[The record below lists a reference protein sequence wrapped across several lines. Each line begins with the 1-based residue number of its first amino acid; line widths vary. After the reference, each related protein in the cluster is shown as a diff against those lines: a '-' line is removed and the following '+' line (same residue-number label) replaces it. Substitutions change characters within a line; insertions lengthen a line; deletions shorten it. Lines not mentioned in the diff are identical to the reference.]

1 METDCVIVR
10 NSVQQMIADLSEI
23 SISRS
28 PEVLSDTKSQALFRK
43 LTHRISSEPAR
54 LQTDAKGLIT
64 SVNPAFTR
72 LCGHSFEEMKGRK
85 PGAVL
90 QGPESSRESIE
101 ILRRAIRHGVPC
113 VTELV
118 NYHKNNTPYRVRI
131 DLRPM
136 VSASGEIIG
145 FEAEEHQL
153 A

>member
-1 METDCVIVR
+1 MEADCVIIQ
-10 NSVQQMIADLSEI
+10 NTAQQMIADLSEI
-23 SISRS
+23 SISRV
-28 PEVLSDTKSQALFRK
+28 PESLSDTKSRALFKRI
-43 LTHRISSEPAR
+43 TRRISSEPAR

-72 LCGHSFEEMKGRK
+72 LCGHTFDEMKGRK

-101 ILRRAIRHGVPC
+101 TLRHAIRLGVPC

-118 NYHKNNTPYRVRI
+118 NYHKNNIPYRVRI

-136 VSASGEIIG
+136 LSASGKVIG
-145 FEAEEHQL
+145 FEAEEYL
-153 A
+153 LD

>member
-1 METDCVIVR
+1 METDCVKIQNAVKK
-10 NSVQQMIADLSEI
+10 MIADLSEI
-23 SISRS
+23 SISRV
-28 PEVLSDTKSQALFRK
+28 PEGLSDRKSQTLFKKITR
-43 LTHRISSEPAR
+43 RISSEPAR
-54 LQTDAKGLIT
+54 LQTDAKGFIT

-72 LCGHSFEEMKGRK
+72 LCGHTFEEMKGRK

-101 ILRRAIRHGVPC
+101 SLRHAIRFGVPC

-136 VSASGEIIG
+136 LSDSGKVIG
-145 FEAEEHQL
+145 FEAEEYL
-153 A
+153 LD